1 MFIYEKRLIDKSTG
15 QANDTLNI
23 TFEGNK
29 PVENPEVVITK
40 DGVVG
45 IGLYPIQL
53 ALWSEEGSVVI
64 ADDKTLDLVTL
75 SKGNHEAFFSKKLSY
90 TTNAGEGAIGAF
102 IKGTNSIIPCTI
114 VTPGTNEA
122 IKITSGE
129 EMIIDIVNDTIY
141 VGNTA
146 YVRSKD
152 FTLYNAT
159 GTYDIH
165 LRDVLGFFVVS
176 Y

>member
-1 MFIYEKRLIDKSTG
+1 MFIYEKNKLNKKTG
-15 QANDTLNI
+15 QVEQSLNV

-29 PVENPEVVITK
+29 PVETPEVVITK

-45 IGLYPIQL
+45 IGLYPIQF

-64 ADDKTLDLVTL
+64 ADDKPLDLVTL

-146 YVRSKD
+146 YVRGKD
-152 FTLYNAT
+152 FTLYNTT
-159 GTYDIH
+159 GTYDIP

>member
-1 MFIYEKRLIDKSTG
+1 MFIYEKRLVDRATG

-40 DGVVG
+40 DSIIG
-45 IGLYPIQL
+45 IGLYPIQF

-64 ADDKTLDLVTL
+64 ADDKPLDLVTL
-75 SKGNHEAFFSKKLSY
+75 SKGNPEAFFSKTLSY
-90 TTNAGEGAIGAF
+90 TTSAGDGAIGAF
-102 IKGTNSIIPCTI
+102 IKGTNSIIPCT
-114 VTPGTNEA
+114 VAVPDTNAA

-129 EMIIDIVNDTIY
+129 EMVIDIINDTIY
-141 VGNTA
+141 IGDTA
-146 YVRSKD
+146 YIRGKD
-152 FTLYNAT
+152 FTLYDVT
-159 GTYDIH
+159 GTHDIP